1 MRVVALIFG
10 IIVAAAGGV
19 VAYRALF
26 VEPGA
31 AVVITD
37 AGSVHELKD
46 WRRATIGILMLLIGA
61 GIAFSA
67 ARRRRA

>member
-10 IIVAAAGGV
+10 IIIAAAGGV

-26 VEPGA
+26 IEAGA
-31 AVVITD
+31 GVVITE

-46 WRRATIGILMLLIGA
+46 WWRASIGILMLLIGA
-61 GIAFSA
+61 GIAFYA
-67 ARRRRA
+67 ARRKRA